1 MMSQAAFS
9 RYIGVSRKTV
19 TTMKKLGEIVMVG
32 DKVDEKKSLKKL
44 KSLGRKFGE
53 DNKLIKE
60 TSHASKKINT
70 VKPINLLSDEVVPES
85 NLSNMSVDEKE
96 ERVRLLEEATAL
108 RKEVEKKESSKD
120 IDHDL
125 EIGKLDLTD
134 ARLIK
139 EYWTGVSLRQKA
151 ELASEELIYKK
162 DVDAAQFV
170 LAREVREKI
179 SSRPKIAFKMVGK
192 NIQEIE
198 KILEEEAE
206 EIFEILVGTHVS

>member
-19 TTMKKLGEIVMVG
+19 TTMKKIGEIVMVG
-32 DKVDEKKSLKKL
+32 DKVDEIKSIKKL

-53 DNKLIKE
+53 DNRLIK
-60 TSHASKKINT
+60 SDSFKSKKEKTIET
-70 VKPINLLSDEVVPES
+70 INLLSNEMVPER
-85 NLSNMSVDEKE
+85 NLSNMSIDEKE
-96 ERVRLLEEATAL
+96 ERVRLLAEAEAL
-108 RKEVEKKESSKD
+108 RKEVEEKASVEK
-120 IDHDL
+120 IDHEL
-125 EIGKLDLTD
+125 EISKLDLTQ

-139 EYWTGVSLRQKA
+139 EYWTGVSLQQKA

-162 DVDAAQFV
+162 DVDAAQFA

-206 EIFEILVGTHVS
+206 EIFEILVGIHVS